1 MPLDFDA
8 LVLGPVYETFGR
20 SGVLSIG
27 PISFDVVVV
36 DYTKGVTVEDEST
49 IGVQTIRPAADVRR
63 TALVAAGIALDDLVD
78 GQLEL
83 AGTTWRIKSLI
94 ETEAEVRLI
103 LMQRD

>member
-1 MPLDFDA
+1 MIDFDA
-8 LVLGPVYETFGR
+8 LVLGPVYDTFGKPA
-20 SGVLSIG
+20 VLSIG
-27 PISFDVVVV
+27 PISFDVAVV